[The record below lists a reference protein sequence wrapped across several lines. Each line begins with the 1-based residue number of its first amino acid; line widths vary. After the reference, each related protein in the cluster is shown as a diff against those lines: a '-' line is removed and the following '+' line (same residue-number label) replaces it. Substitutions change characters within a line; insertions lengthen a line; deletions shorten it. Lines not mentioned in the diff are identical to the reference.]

1 MKETSFLW
9 LGWRRDLWIFLWVDV
24 ALFLR
29 SSRFVPYGD
38 TAWVVRSE
46 KERQTDLESMCLRES
61 KHSMCLS
68 SKRMFFSDLMDL
80 MLHDATKGSSLQR
93 CLYVVQLISF
103 RRQCINT
110 SMDAMIARAYAKRN
124 CDTLNIVLIA
134 RCLFTCLSQ
143 KRPLFSDTQLFNY
156 TWNGHQWSHKCKQS
170 CAIAKDCSHHRE
182 RCWSNGCIFKI
193 ASLSL

>member
-1 MKETSFLW
+1 MWHKSLMSWKAYLKCFKFLEDIYTPDIFRMKALMGNMSFLW

-24 ALFLR
+24 ALCLR

-68 SKRMFFSDLMDL
+68 SKRMFCSDLMDL

-93 CLYVVQLISF
+93 CLYVVQLIS
-103 RRQCINT
+103 
-110 SMDAMIARAYAKRN
+110 
-124 CDTLNIVLIA
+124 L
-134 RCLFTCLSQ
+134 
-143 KRPLFSDTQLFNY
+143 P
-156 TWNGHQWSHKCKQS
+156 
-170 CAIAKDCSHHRE
+170 
-182 RCWSNGCIFKI
+182 KI
-193 ASLSL
+193 M